1 MFHAAMRICP
11 HLRTLSLMLLR
22 AQLLQIQIPEPSSS
36 GDSDM
41 AAEVQATMSRLYV
54 HAETCSRDRESQIM
68 LAFMPPSTRFALH
81 SNPLFQVHLSFDPAN
96 KTLEHSSHT
105 CHPRTPVAFIH
116 SGAFHH

>member
-41 AAEVQATMSRLYV
+41 AAEMQATMSRLYV

-68 LAFMPPSTRFALH
+68 LAFMPQSSYFALN
-81 SNPLFQVHLSFDPAN
+81 SNAMVQFTLSCNHPK
-96 KTLEHSSHT
+96 KTLVTHS
-105 CHPRTPVAFIH
+105 PR
-116 SGAFHH
+116 